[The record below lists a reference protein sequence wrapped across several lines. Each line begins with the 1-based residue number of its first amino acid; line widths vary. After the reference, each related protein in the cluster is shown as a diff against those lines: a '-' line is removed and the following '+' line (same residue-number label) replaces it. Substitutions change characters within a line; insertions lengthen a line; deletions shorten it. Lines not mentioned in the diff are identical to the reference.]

1 MLQEYGKAVVEER
14 TKPQHLGELAR
25 YLRMEYGPG
34 TEPGYILAEM
44 ADRAR
49 RSRIRRTRT
58 LRRVVTAL
66 SKVVRALV
74 PNNGT
79 KERARSTEPTR

>member
-1 MLQEYGKAVVEER
+1 MLQKYGQAVVEER
-14 TKPQHLGELAR
+14 TKPQHLAELAR

-49 RSRIRRTRT
+49 RSRRRRKRT

-66 SKVVRALV
+66 SKAMRALV
-74 PNNGT
+74 TNNGT
-79 KERARSTEPTR
+79 KEKTRSTDPTR